1 MPSFDP
7 TALRQEASG
16 FRPPRPP
23 RFQDLTPA
31 KEVIVELRQ
40 RRASYRAIAEFLT
53 QHSLPASK
61 SAVAA
66 FCHELLGEVI
76 RPRRKAIRK
85 RVPAGAAQNHTSQEK
100 PATLSQP
107 ALTHPLGTPPPFKA
121 ITAPGPSVRGP
132 RIAQVRMIKPQNP

>member
-1 MPSFDP
+1 MPSLDP
-7 TALRQEASG
+7 TALRHEASG

-53 QHSLPASK
+53 QHSLPTSK
-61 SAVAA
+61 SAIAA

-85 RVPAGAAQNHTSQEK
+85 RAPSGAAQNHPPQEK
-100 PATLSQP
+100 PATLSP
-107 ALTHPLGTPPPFKA
+107 ALAHPLGTPPPFQTA
-121 ITAPGPSVRGP
+121 PAPGPTSRGP